1 MHETIKSKIK
11 TKNKLFNQYIQNERF
26 ESDFV
31 LVERSVTKLSGLV
44 SHTKTLYYENYA
56 KKIK

>member
-31 LVERSVTKLSGLV
+31 LVERSVTKLSDLV